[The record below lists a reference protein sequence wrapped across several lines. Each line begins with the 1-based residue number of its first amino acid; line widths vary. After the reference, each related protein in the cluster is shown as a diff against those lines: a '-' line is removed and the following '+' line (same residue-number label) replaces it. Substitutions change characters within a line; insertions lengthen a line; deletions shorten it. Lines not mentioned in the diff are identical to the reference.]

1 MPPLKKWQEIV
12 RQTHIDEG
20 VVLREA
26 IKEHIKI
33 MRMIGN
39 DEHMKKPGEFLA
51 LMAALGSTIGQAEAL
66 ARKSND
72 ILENNS
78 KPTPD
83 EGRQALMEHLED
95 LGNRARRRE

>member
-1 MPPLKKWQEIV
+1 MPLLKKWQEIV

-26 IKEHIKI
+26 IKLHIRI

-51 LMAALGSTIGQAEAL
+51 HMAALGTTIGKAEAL
-66 ARKSND
+66 SKKTND

-78 KPTPD
+78 KVATSIVR
-83 EGRQALMEHLED
+83 EKE
-95 LGNRARRRE
+95 RANAYRIKERRR

>member
-1 MPPLKKWQEIV
+1 MPLLKKWQEIV

-26 IKEHIKI
+26 IKLHIKI

-39 DEHMKKPGEFLA
+39 DEHIDKPGKFLA
-51 LMAALGSTIGQAEAL
+51 LMAALGSTIGKAEAL
-66 ARKSND
+66 SKKSND

-78 KPTPD
+78 KSAT
-83 EGRQALMEHLED
+83 AVV
-95 LGNRARRRE
+95 REKELKRSE